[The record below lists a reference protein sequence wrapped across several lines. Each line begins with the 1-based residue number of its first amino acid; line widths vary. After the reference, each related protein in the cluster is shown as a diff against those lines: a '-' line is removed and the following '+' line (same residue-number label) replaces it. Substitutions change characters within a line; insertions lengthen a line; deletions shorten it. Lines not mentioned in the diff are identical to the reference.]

1 MDQSESRA
9 PALPL
14 PETLSYQ
21 YTRDRVPWEELMS
34 HVQGRTGRK
43 GWQVSEVPRCVLNGA
58 GQIWMGEQI
67 LEHAQCQ
74 DGSQRQVA
82 RVK

>member
-1 MDQSESRA
+1 
-9 PALPL
+9 
-14 PETLSYQ
+14 
-21 YTRDRVPWEELMS
+21 MS

-74 DGSQRQVA
+74 DGSQSQVA
-82 RVK
+82 RVR